1 MDQYIKQEII
11 LQITNHRYHIPAPNR
26 KFSKA
31 GCMVGSKVS
40 ANKTRICCRSLK
52 ILPKVNINSKE
63 KTYLEGS
70 GLLRLSNG
78 LDKSSRGKGFD
89 TAIPQTSSRATVPE
103 QLKRVVRNVVVQAQN
118 GCHVDDLHIRPQVI
132 NHDSGRGG
140 RGRGRGRRRRGGG
153 FEGALELGEVAGEG
167 EAGAEEER
175 AGLEGPRGE
184 GGDEAGGFEGVVVVG
199 LVVEGWE
206 VGGDQAQRVVLSSE
220 VEHVVG
226 LRLPLLHHAPTRIA
240 LRYRPPGVRRRATT
254 LARRAVRTPHLF
266 YFLFCT
272 PLPRTKEK
280 KNTKPYKEEL
290 LYIITIF
297 PHF

>member
-1 MDQYIKQEII
+1 M
-11 LQITNHRYHIPAPNR
+11 
-26 KFSKA
+26 
-31 GCMVGSKVS
+31 
-40 ANKTRICCRSLK
+40 
-52 ILPKVNINSKE
+52 PKVGINSKE

-89 TAIPQTSSRATVPE
+89 TTIPQTSSRATVPE
-103 QLKRVVRNVVVQAQN
+103 QLKRVVRNVVVQTQN
-118 GCHVDDLHIRPQVI
+118 GSHVDDLHIRPQVI
-132 NHDSGRGG
+132 NHDSGRGR
-140 RGRGRGRRRRGGG
+140 RGRGRGRRGGG

-175 AGLEGPRGE
+175 AGLEGPGGE

-240 LRYRPPGVRRRATT
+240 LRYRPPGVRRRAPT

-266 YFLFCT
+266 LLSFLYTT
-272 PLPRTKEK
+272 PL
-280 KNTKPYKEEL
+280 YL
-290 LYIITIF
+290 AAD
-297 PHF
+297 